1 MESILS
7 FIRHALPYCLVGLAV
22 YTPLRRLWLK
32 KRALPVNGS
41 REVVLAVFA
50 AYLIFLATETVLPE
64 ITVYLD
70 AETGKWLLSTSL
82 GGPRGVNLQPF
93 HTIEAFLRWGG
104 LVPMLINVLGN
115 VVVFSPIGLFLPLL
129 WERRWRWWKMLLLG
143 GAVSLSI
150 EVTQLF
156 VGRSFDV
163 DDIILNALGVLL
175 GYWLYLIV
183 RKGWKESL
191 KRGQ

>member
-7 FIRHALPYCLVGLAV
+7 FIWHALPYCLVGLAV

-32 KRALPVNGS
+32 KRARPVNQS
-41 REVVLAVFA
+41 REVVLALFV
-50 AYLIFLATETVLPE
+50 AYLIVLATETVLPE
-64 ITVYLD
+64 ISFYLD
-70 AETGKWLLSTSL
+70 AETGRWMLSTSL
-82 GGPRGVNLQPF
+82 GGPRGVNLKPF

-104 LVPMLINVLGN
+104 LVPTLINLLGN
-115 VVVFSPIGLFLPLL
+115 VVVFSPIGLFLPRL
-129 WERRWRWWKMLLLG
+129 WEKKWRWWKMLPLG

-163 DDIILNALGVLL
+163 DDIILNAFGVLL
-175 GYWLYLIV
+175 GYWLYL
-183 RKGWKESL
+183 L
-191 KRGQ
+191 LPKRWRAGDISDE